1 MTGDELLKD
10 YTYDKLNEMSKNEL
24 LKIRETLGGMI
35 RLGTNS
41 SGRQSAIKDIIFIIR
56 DILKDKYKIILNN
69 DYESDYGDNNGNNS
83 SSTYSSSTYSN
94 EEERANA
101 ENLDFIRNHKSPK
114 SVSKRRKAPKKTY
127 RFKALNR
134 YKAKPK
140 TRRHRR

>member
-1 MTGDELLKD
+1 MTGAKLSEA
-10 YTYDKLNEMSKNEL
+10 YTYEKLDKMSKNEL

-83 SSTYSSSTYSN
+83 SSTYSN
-94 EEERANA
+94 EENRGSPANRA
-101 ENLDFIRNHKSPK
+101 FIRNRESP
-114 SVSKRRKAPKKTY
+114 SKRRKAPKKTY

>member
-10 YTYDKLNEMSKNEL
+10 YTYDKLDEMSKNEL

-69 DYESDYGDNNGNNS
+69 DYESDYGDNNGN
-83 SSTYSSSTYSN
+83 STYSTYSN
-94 EEERANA
+94 EEERMSPA
-101 ENLDFIRNHKSPK
+101 NLDYIRNRESPK